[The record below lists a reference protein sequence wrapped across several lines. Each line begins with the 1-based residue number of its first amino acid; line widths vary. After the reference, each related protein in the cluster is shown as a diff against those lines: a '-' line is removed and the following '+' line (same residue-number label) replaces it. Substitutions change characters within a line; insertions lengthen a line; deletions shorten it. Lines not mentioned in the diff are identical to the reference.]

1 MKRIIL
7 LSLLFVLIMTVPVMG
22 QGTDFLNLSTVEDE
36 GIILSEDVTLQFI
49 TFDGVFRNPFA
60 DYRPQEEPEEPEEE
74 VDLPGAIP
82 FVLRGI
88 INYGGRQAALLEGPQ
103 VSEIGF
109 EGDVVSGYRI
119 TGIYEDADMIALNY
133 DGETIRMRIGGDII
147 DRQD

>member
-7 LSLLFVLIMTVPVMG
+7 LSLLFVLIVAVPARGQVTGFLDLNTVQD
-22 QGTDFLNLSTVEDE
+22 QGIV
-36 GIILSEDVTLQFI
+36 LSEEVTLQFI

-60 DYRPQEEPEEPEEE
+60 DYRPREAPEEPEEE

-88 INYGGRQAALLEGPQ
+88 ISYGGRKAALLEGPQ
-103 VSEIGF
+103 VSRIGF

-133 DGETIRMRIGGDII
+133 NGETIRMRIGGDII